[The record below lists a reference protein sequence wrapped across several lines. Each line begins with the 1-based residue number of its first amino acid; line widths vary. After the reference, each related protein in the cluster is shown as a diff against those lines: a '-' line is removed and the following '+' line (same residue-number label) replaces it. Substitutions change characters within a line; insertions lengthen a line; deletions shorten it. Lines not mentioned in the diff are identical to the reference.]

1 MIGVAGSE
9 RSSPSLGAAMTP
21 MLIAMGL
28 MLIASVET
36 IRVGIGQ
43 TLDLVLG
50 PFVLFLDAPFYIF
63 IIVLSAFTGLYSS
76 ILQKYT
82 IDYTLMKRIQEKTKG
97 FQKEY
102 REAALAKDEK
112 QLKKLEARRDAMM
125 KDQMEMTQQQF
136 KPMGYI
142 MAITL
147 PIFFWLYY
155 HLTHFDTFI
164 TFPFTGTVHLTDP
177 ILFGVVP
184 AWIIWYMLCSLVM
197 SQVIRKGLDIG
208 GL

>member
-9 RSSPSLGAAMTP
+9 GSSSVGFSMTP

-28 MLIASVET
+28 ILIASIGPVRVAIGET
-36 IRVGIGQ
+36 LELI
-43 TLDLVLG
+43 LG
-50 PFVLFLDAPFYIF
+50 PLVTFLDAPFYI
-63 IIVLSAFTGLYSS
+63 IIIALSSFTGLYSS

-82 IDYTLMKRIQEKTKG
+82 IDYALMKRIQEKTKV

-102 REAALAKDEK
+102 RAAALAKDEK
-112 QLKKLEARRDAMM
+112 QLRKLDARRETMM
-125 KDQMEMTQQQF
+125 KDQMEMSQQQF

-142 MAITL
+142 MVITL

-155 HLTHFDTFI
+155 RLNNYDTFI
-164 TFPFTGTVHLTDP
+164 TLPFAGTVHLTDP

-197 SQVIRKGLDIG
+197 SQVIRKALDIG
-208 GL
+208 GM

>member
-1 MIGVAGSE
+1 MHMAGSE
-9 RSSPSLGAAMTP
+9 RSSSSVGMPITP
-21 MLIAMGL
+21 LIIMMGFL
-28 MLIASVET
+28 LIASIES
-36 IRVGIGQ
+36 IRVTIGEAIE
-43 TLDLVLG
+43 LILG
-50 PFVLFLDAPFYIF
+50 PLIVFLDAPFYIV
-63 IIVLSAFTGLYSS
+63 ILTLSVFTGFYSS
-76 ILQKYT
+76 TLQKYT
-82 IDYTLMKRIQEKTKG
+82 IDYDLMKRTQEKAKEW
-97 FQKEY
+97 QKEY

-112 QLKKLEARRDAMM
+112 QMKKLQTRQSAMM
-125 KDQMEMTQQQF
+125 QDQMAMTQQQF

-142 MAITL
+142 MVITL

-155 HLTHFDTFI
+155 RLEHFDTFI
-164 TFPFTGTVHLTDP
+164 TLPFAGTVHLADP

>member
-1 MIGVAGSE
+1 MASSDT
-9 RSSPSLGAAMTP
+9 SSPSIGLP
-21 MLIAMGL
+21 IAPLVLMMGFL
-28 MLIASVET
+28 LIASIES
-36 IRVGIGQ
+36 IRVLIGE
-43 TLDLVLG
+43 TFELILG
-50 PFVLFLDAPFYIF
+50 PLIVFINAPFYIM
-63 IIVLSAFTGLYSS
+63 IIVLSVITGLYAST
-76 ILQKYT
+76 LQKYM
-82 IDYTLMKRIQEKTKG
+82 IDYDMMKRAQEKMKE

-112 QLKKLEARRDAMM
+112 QLRKLENKRTAMM

-142 MAITL
+142 MVITL

-155 HLTHFDTFI
+155 RLDHFDTFI
-164 TFPFTGTVHLTDP
+164 TLPFTGTVNLSDP
-177 ILFGVVP
+177 ILFDVIP

>member
-1 MIGVAGSE
+1 MHMTSSE
-9 RSSPSLGAAMTP
+9 RSSSSAGIPIAPLI
-21 MLIAMGL
+21 IAMGFL
-28 MLIASVET
+28 LIASIEP
-36 IRVGIGQ
+36 IRVGIGE
-43 TLDLVLG
+43 TLELILG
-50 PFVLFLDAPFYIF
+50 PLIIFLDAPFYIV
-63 IIVLSAFTGLYSS
+63 IIALSVCTGLYAS

-82 IDYTLMKRIQEKTKG
+82 IDYDLMKRTQEKMKE

-102 REAALAKDEK
+102 RSAALAKDEK
-112 QLKKLEARRDAMM
+112 QLRKLETRRNAMM
-125 KDQMEMTQQQF
+125 RDQMEMTQQQF

-142 MAITL
+142 MVITL

-155 HLTHFDTFI
+155 RLSHFESFI
-164 TFPFTGTVHLTDP
+164 TMPFTETVHLSDP
-177 ILFGVVP
+177 ILFDVIP

>member
-1 MIGVAGSE
+1 MGMAE
-9 RSSPSLGAAMTP
+9 RSSSPSVGMAMTP

-28 MLIASVET
+28 LLIASMEP
-36 IRVGIGQ
+36 IRVGIG
-43 TLDLVLG
+43 TALELILG
-50 PFVLFLDAPFYIF
+50 PLVSFLDAPFYIV
-63 IIVLSAFTGLYSS
+63 IIALSTFTGFYSS

-82 IDYTLMKRIQEKTKG
+82 IDYDLMKRTQEKAKE
-97 FQKEY
+97 FQKDY
-102 REAALAKDEK
+102 RAAALAKDDK
-112 QLKKLEARRDAMM
+112 QLKKLDSRREAMM
-125 KDQMEMTQQQF
+125 KDQMEMSQQQF

-142 MAITL
+142 MVITL

-155 HLTHFDTFI
+155 RLAHFDTFI
-164 TFPFTGTVHLTDP
+164 TMPFAGTVHLTDP

-197 SQVIRKGLDIG
+197 SQIIRKGLDIG

>member
-1 MIGVAGSE
+1 MSMASSE
-9 RSSPSLGAAMTP
+9 RSSSSVGIP
-21 MLIAMGL
+21 MAPLIIAMGFL
-28 MLIASVET
+28 LIASIEP
-36 IRVGIGQ
+36 IRVAIGE
-43 TLDLVLG
+43 TLELILG
-50 PFVLFLDAPFYIF
+50 PLILFLDAPFYIV
-63 IIVLSAFTGLYSS
+63 IIVLSACTGLYSS

-82 IDYTLMKRIQEKTKG
+82 IDYDLMKRSQEKMKE

-102 REAALAKDEK
+102 RSAALAKDEK
-112 QLKKLEARRDAMM
+112 QLKKLESRRNAMM
-125 KDQMEMTQQQF
+125 TDQLEMTQQQF

-142 MAITL
+142 MVITL

-155 HLTHFDTFI
+155 RLEHFDTFI
-164 TFPFTGTVHLTDP
+164 TMPFTGTVHLVDP
-177 ILFGVVP
+177 ILFDIVP